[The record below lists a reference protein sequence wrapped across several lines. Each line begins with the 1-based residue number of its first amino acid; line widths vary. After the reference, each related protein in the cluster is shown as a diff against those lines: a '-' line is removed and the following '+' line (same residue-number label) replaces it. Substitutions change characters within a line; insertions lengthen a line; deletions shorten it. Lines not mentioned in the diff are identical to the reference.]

1 MSKLNKDTLFLIFE
15 ELQDD
20 SKFLFSCLMVNRLWS
35 ETVIPI
41 LWRNP
46 WNYDI
51 NYSNKSYLFTIIA
64 YYLPNDIKEFLT
76 RQGIQLPSPSYK
88 SLLFDY
94 LSFCRSININTIKSI
109 ISTGSSLAYNQFLL
123 QQEFY
128 SIFMKKFPEY
138 KYLDIK
144 SIQHQIFYLPKNNIQ
159 CLESLCELK
168 CDNSIDSSYFYGLA
182 RFCQNIQKFIIVNI
196 TTKVNHGIIKLIEV
210 QKNLK
215 YFELKDDFEDDYYYS
230 TNNPYEGILL
240 ELEKKTDNLNHLKMC
255 FQYSAYCKHTLLHKI
270 LPKFCRLKTLIISDF
285 FYFTEEEYKMLIYH
299 DLEIL
304 KVDFMSLNA
313 ASKVVEN
320 SGGHLRKILLE
331 PYDFEFESD
340 FDKDSLNFICKIY
353 ENCPSIEYISLVF
366 PPSKEHFTEFEK
378 LLKVCQKLKSLL
390 LIVFNFD
397 ENEINEKILENGEE
411 LLKVLAK

>member
-123 QQEFY
+123 QHEFY
-128 SIFMKKFPEY
+128 SIFMKKFPEL
-138 KYLDIK
+138 KYLDMK
-144 SIQHQIFYLPKNNIQ
+144 SIQHQIFYLPETNIQ

-168 CDNSIDSSYFYGLA
+168 CDTSTDPSYFYGLA
-182 RFCQNIQKFIIVNI
+182 RLCQNIQRFIIDNT
-196 TTKVNHGIIKLIEV
+196 TTKDNHGIVKLTEV
-210 QKNLK
+210 QKNLR
-215 YFELKDDFEDDYYYS
+215 YFEWRDSFGG
-230 TNNPYEGILL
+230 PY
-240 ELEKKTDNLNHLKMC
+240 K
-255 FQYSAYCKHTLLHKI
+255 
-270 LPKFCRLKTLIISDF
+270 
-285 FYFTEEEYKMLIYH
+285 
-299 DLEIL
+299 EI
-304 KVDFMSLNA
+304 
-313 ASKVVEN
+313 
-320 SGGHLRKILLE
+320 
-331 PYDFEFESD
+331 
-340 FDKDSLNFICKIY
+340 
-353 ENCPSIEYISLVF
+353 
-366 PPSKEHFTEFEK
+366 
-378 LLKVCQKLKSLL
+378 
-390 LIVFNFD
+390 
-397 ENEINEKILENGEE
+397 
-411 LLKVLAK
+411 